1 MSQHDLPL
9 PDYDGL
15 PLGSI
20 ESRIRMLDVE
30 GVEHV
35 LEYEPQNADRVLV
48 GGPRPL
54 SAGVQTS
61 STCGIFEGW
70 TGRRRGVTWT
80 ALTPSR

>member
-30 GVEHV
+30 GVE
-35 LEYEPQNADRVLV
+35 QCWSTN
-48 GGPRPL
+48 
-54 SAGVQTS
+54 S
-61 STCGIFEGW
+61 STP
-70 TGRRRGVTWT
+70 T
-80 ALTPSR
+80 A